1 MKTRFIGDT
10 HGLKYELSILLD
22 NIPQDVTS
30 VVQVG
35 DMGIGFG
42 QGDYW
47 HESLDDMMQKVNG
60 RFIRGNHDNPSMCKT
75 MKTWIPDGVVENDIM
90 YVGGAWSI
98 DYQWRTKGI
107 DIWDDEEL
115 SYEEL
120 ERLIDVYTLV
130 APSIMVTHD
139 CPLSVSNKLFIENG
153 KSFSNK
159 QYKTRTGMALE
170 AMFEIHK
177 PKVWLFGHWHSNA
190 DEVIDGTRFICL
202 NELSYCDIDVN
213 TLEVNFPEMQH
224 KRMKM

>member
-1 MKTRFIGDT
+1 MKTRFIGDV

-170 AMFEIHK
+170 AMLEIHK
-177 PKVWLFGHWHSNA
+177 PKLHVFGHWHNDA
-190 DEVIDGTRFICL
+190 DRIIDGTRFICL
-202 NELSYCDIDVN
+202 DELSYVDIDTE
-213 TLEVNFPEMQH
+213 TLEVKWPDGRQP
-224 KRMKM
+224 KS